1 MLTAAVKQLLHALAT
16 NSWTWRWIDKD
27 STQLSPAELDGVVTT
42 DERWDASRDVMH
54 HLEGEST
61 ISEENTTESESMT
74 RTNYSKI
81 ALTTF
86 LYQLDL

>member
-1 MLTAAVKQLLHALAT
+1 MTKTV
-16 NSWTWRWIDKD
+16 
-27 STQLSPAELDGVVTT
+27 QLSPAELDGVVTT

-74 RTNYSKI
+74 RDCTNHILISVGFMNVSSLKQDVPDEI
-81 ALTTF
+81 RASEI
-86 LYQLDL
+86 D